1 MPRMAYFKI
10 FSLLGLCLSMASC
23 TVGPNFTPPQAPQTL
38 TFTEDPQPEKTVS
51 SKGDGGNAQYL
62 ITSRAI
68 PDAWWMLFH
77 SSSLNQLIIKG
88 FAHSPNIEAASAALR
103 QSQENFRAQVGNYL
117 YPAVDLQL
125 GAQRRQISGA
135 STGIGLGTGVGTGA
149 GLGTY
154 IGSTNSPT
162 QIFNLFNTQVN
173 VSYTLDILGGN
184 RRELE
189 ALCAQVNYQRY
200 QLEGTYLSLA
210 ANIVTTAITEASLSA
225 QIKATREII
234 KLEEDLLKITKKQN
248 ELGAIALTDVLTQES
263 QLAQSKTALSP
274 LEKSLAQTR
283 HSLAALIGEIPS
295 QADIPCIDL
304 NELQLPREL
313 PVTLP
318 SSLVQQRPDIRA
330 SEALLRQASAEIGVA
345 TANLLPKVTLNGYYG
360 WQANQIGDLF
370 DASTNIWSIAG
381 QILQPVFHGGALLA
395 QRRAAIAAY
404 DQSYAQYKQTV
415 ITAFQ
420 NVADALKAIELDA
433 KALAAQTENL
443 DAAKRLYDLTI
454 KQYKLGAVTYLSLL
468 NAERQYNSAL
478 VSRIQAQAARYT
490 DTAALFQALGG
501 GWWQLASNGD
511 IPND

>member
-1 MPRMAYFKI
+1 MPRMAYSKI
-10 FSLLGLCLSMASC
+10 SRLLGLCLCMASC
-23 TVGPNFTPPQAPQTL
+23 TVGPNFKTPVAPQTPIY
-38 TFTEDPQPEKTVS
+38 TEDPQPEKTVS

-77 SSSLNQLIIKG
+77 SSSLNQLILKG

-103 QSQENFRAQVGNYL
+103 QSQENFRAQAGNYL
-117 YPAVDLQL
+117 YPAVDLEL
-125 GAQRRQISGA
+125 GGQRQQIGAANSGA
-135 STGIGLGTGVGTGA
+135 TGFGLGTGVGNA
-149 GLGTY
+149 A
-154 IGSTNSPT
+154 SPT

-173 VSYTLDILGGN
+173 VSYTLDIFGGN

-210 ANIVTTAITEASLSA
+210 ANIVTTAITEASLNA

-234 KLEEDLLKITKKQN
+234 KLEEDLLKITRKQN
-248 ELGAIALTDVLTQES
+248 QLGAIALTDVLTQES
-263 QLAQSKTALSP
+263 QLAQSKTALPP

-295 QADIPCIDL
+295 QADIPCMDL
-304 NELQLPREL
+304 NELQLPSEL

-330 SEALLRQASAEIGVA
+330 SEALLRQASAQIGVA

-370 DASTNIWSIAG
+370 EASTNIWSIAG

-443 DAAKRLYDLTI
+443 DAAKRLYDLTVM
-454 KQYKLGAVTYLSLL
+454 QYKLGAVTYLSLL

-501 GWWQLASNGD
+501 GWWQHASNGD

>member
-1 MPRMAYFKI
+1 MA
-10 FSLLGLCLSMASC
+10 GCA
-23 TVGPNFTPPQAPQTL
+23 VGPDFTTPLPPQTR
-38 TFTEDPQPEKTVS
+38 TYTEDPVPEKTVS
-51 SKGDGGNAQYL
+51 SEGKGGNAQTLY
-62 ITSRAI
+62 TSTSI
-68 PDAWWMLFH
+68 PDAWWILFH
-77 SSSLNQLIIKG
+77 SSSLNQLIVKG
-88 FAHSPNIEAASAALR
+88 FAHSPNIEAAAAALL
-103 QSQENFRAQVGNYL
+103 QSHENFRAQVGNYL
-117 YPAVDLQL
+117 YPAFDLQL
-125 GAQRRQISGA
+125 GAQRQQISQGSSASSVPGQGSGA
-135 STGIGLGTGVGTGA
+135 GIGSA
-149 GLGTY
+149 A
-154 IGSTNSPT
+154 SSPT

-173 VSYTLDILGGN
+173 VSYTLDIFGGN

-200 QLEGTYLSLA
+200 QLEATYLSLA
-210 ANIVTTAITEASLSA
+210 ANIVTTAITEASLNA
-225 QIKATREII
+225 QIKAAREII
-234 KLEEDLLKITKKQN
+234 KLEEDLLAISKKQFQ
-248 ELGAIALTDVLTQES
+248 LGGIARAAVLSQES
-263 QLAQSKTALSP
+263 QLAQTKTALPP

-295 QADIPCIDL
+295 QADIPCFDL
-304 NELQLPREL
+304 DELQLPSEL

-370 DASTNIWSIAG
+370 QSSTNIWSIAG

-404 DQSYAQYKQTV
+404 DQAFAQYKQTV

-433 KALAAQTENL
+433 EALEAQTENL
-443 DAAKRLYDLTI
+443 KAAKAFYDLTA
-454 KQYKLGAVTYLSLL
+454 KQYKLGAVTYLALL
-468 NAERQYNSAL
+468 IAQRQYNSAL
-478 VSRIQAQAARYT
+478 VSRIQAQALRYT

-501 GWWQLASNGD
+501 GWWQHNSNGD
-511 IPND
+511 IPNG